1 MKAVVRL
8 EGVTAYVLT
17 SPPPSSAAELEEVE
31 QSNLSVT
38 SLRGHQPQPAEQ

>member
-17 SPPPSSAAELEEVE
+17 SPPSSAAELEEVE